1 MFCVRGA
8 SRALRA
14 EHENAEPRRIA
25 FGDWERGAV
34 AGFEAPLHPS
44 PPPRTHPPGYAEVPR
59 HENRTKSHERTACQ
73 ARTMSFTPAARA
85 FSPVLGC
92 AKSFVTFRET
102 FVSRRAAETP
112 EGWRL
117 RERQRPSSLEPSD
130 ARADSNRPSGR
141 FRGGAGFRGSREAPR
156 GSTRFGAS
164 RGTRKRGT
172 SANRLRR
179 LGARSRRRVRSSAS
193 PVAASTFPPSGLC
206 RSPATRKS
214 HKKSRKNCL
223 PGTDH

>member
-14 EHENAEPRRIA
+14 EHENAGPRQIA

-44 PPPRTHPPGYAEVPR
+44 PPPRSHPPGYAEVPR
-59 HENRTKSHERTACQ
+59 HENRKKSHERTACQ
-73 ARTMSFTPAARA
+73 ERTMSFTPVARA

-141 FRGGAGFRGSREAPR
+141 FRGGAGFRGSREAPVR
-156 GSTRFGAS
+156 LEMPLHEHKTFSCGIKRCCDAAS
-164 RGTRKRGT
+164 Y
-172 SANRLRR
+172 
-179 LGARSRRRVRSSAS
+179 S
-193 PVAASTFPPSGLC
+193 PVMPHHRC
-206 RSPATRKS
+206 R
-214 HKKSRKNCL
+214 
-223 PGTDH
+223 G